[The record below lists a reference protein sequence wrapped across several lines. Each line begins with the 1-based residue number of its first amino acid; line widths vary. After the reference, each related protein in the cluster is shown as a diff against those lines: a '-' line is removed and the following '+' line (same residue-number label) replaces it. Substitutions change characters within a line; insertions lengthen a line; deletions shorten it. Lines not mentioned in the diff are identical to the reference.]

1 MRILKWILGV
11 FAVFLVAAIAIGMV
25 LPRQVTVERTAEIA
39 APAEKIWPYVNNL
52 KATEEWSPWLGIDP
66 NVQTVYGDIAEG
78 VGAKME
84 WASDHPNVG
93 NGAMEIIESVPHEKL
108 ASALD
113 FGEMGTATAR
123 YTLDEAAGVT
133 NVTWGLEVDMGAS
146 PVGRWMGL
154 MMDSWVGADYE
165 RGLQNLKAL
174 VEG

>member
-1 MRILKWILGV
+1 MRILKWVLGSI
-11 FAVFLVAAIAIGMV
+11 AVLVVAFIAIGML
-25 LPRQVTVERTAEIA
+25 LPRDITVERSTQIA

-93 NGAMEIIESVPHEKL
+93 NGSMEIVESVPHASI

-113 FGEMGTATAR
+113 FGEMGLATAR
-123 YTLDEAAGVT
+123 YELVETDGVT
-133 NVTWGLEVDMGAS
+133 NVTWGLDVDMGAS
-146 PVGRWMGL
+146 PVGRWFGL
-154 MMDSWVGADYE
+154 MMDGMVGADYE

>member
-1 MRILKWILGV
+1 MRILKWILGSI
-11 FAVFLVAAIAIGMV
+11 AVIAVIFIAIGMV
-25 LPRQVTVERTAEIA
+25 LPREVTVERTAEIN

-52 KATEEWSPWLGIDP
+52 KATEEWSPWLGMDP

-84 WASDHPNVG
+84 WASDNPNVG
-93 NGAMEIIESVPHEKL
+93 NGAMEIIESVPNERL
-108 ASALD
+108 SSALD
-113 FGEMGTATAR
+113 FGEMGTATAH
-123 YTLDEAAGVT
+123 YKLNEADGVT
-133 NVTWGLEVDMGAS
+133 NVTWGLDVDMGAS

-165 RGLQNLKAL
+165 RGLSNLKTL